1 MNHAVMNDIKK
12 AINLKLS
19 SNKKYKKYC
28 KLYSF
33 TTENISGYYIFLD
46 FKRKDVLTVCASGD
60 HAINALL
67 KGANI
72 VDTFDINKL
81 SNYFSELKYAGIK
94 KLNYKEFIEFFTIN
108 DNSFDYNVFSKLKD
122 NLSNNSY
129 MFFEGLY
136 RHFDYNGKNL
146 RKSEIFNNLYDISDY
161 KIKYNDYLKK
171 DNYLQAKKKIVSINF
186 SCNSFI
192 NLNKSTEKKY
202 DLILL
207 SNISDYIKDLFKDNY
222 LDKYKMF
229 IENELSNMLKPNG
242 KIVLAYIYDYNLNRG
257 GRTDIDNENI
267 RSKIFNSKNYQIFTF
282 DSAIDKNKL
291 DAIIVYRK
299 EE

>member
-1 MNHAVMNDIKK
+1 MNYAVRNDIKK

-19 SNKKYKKYC
+19 SNKNYKKYC

-46 FKRKDVLTVCASGD
+46 FKNKDILTVCASGD

-94 KLNYKEFIEFFTIN
+94 KLNYKEFIEFFTIS
-108 DNSFDYNVFSKLKD
+108 DNSFDYNIFSKMKD

-171 DNYLQAKKKIVSINF
+171 DNYLQAKKKIVSIKF

-192 NLNKSTEKKY
+192 NLNKNTDKKY

-222 LDKYKMF
+222 LEKYKMF

-242 KIVLAYIYDYNLNRG
+242 KIALAYIYDYNLNSE
-257 GRTDIDNENI
+257 GRTDIDNEKI
-267 RSKIFNSKNYQIFTF
+267 RSKIFNNKNYQIFTF